1 MVASLC
7 LVFVKAMELLILET
21 VSNHTRDMKMTRS
34 IEHDYWSY
42 YGAEGTW
49 GAGGQAE
56 HEIVMCPCEKESQQA
71 PGLLWK
77 EC

>member
-34 IEHDYWSY
+34 IEHDY
-42 YGAEGTW
+42 
-49 GAGGQAE
+49 
-56 HEIVMCPCEKESQQA
+56 
-71 PGLLWK
+71 
-77 EC
+77 